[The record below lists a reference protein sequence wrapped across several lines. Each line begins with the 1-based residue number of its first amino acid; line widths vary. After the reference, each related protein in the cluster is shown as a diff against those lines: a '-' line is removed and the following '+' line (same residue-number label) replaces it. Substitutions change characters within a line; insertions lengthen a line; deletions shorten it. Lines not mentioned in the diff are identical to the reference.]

1 MFRFL
6 FPPPLCI
13 SRYKKAKT
21 FAVSRSSKKIP
32 TIFLLT
38 FEKIE
43 FLYLFR
49 NVYIYILFFFFLNI
63 EKIITPVFSM
73 QKSWGKFPG
82 QTENFNGSIRSLLFV
97 NRPTSKREMSASRN
111 SNYSRIRRLFPRR
124 KKVKFGGNAVKNRSF
139 LPNLTGNSTTKR
151 VTSKFEFL
159 LNLKERELIL

>member
-1 MFRFL
+1 MCIFL
-6 FPPPLCI
+6 CFVSFFPPPLCI

-21 FAVSRSSKKIP
+21 FAVSRSNKKIP

-43 FLYLFR
+43 FLYLFQKC
-49 NVYIYILFFFFLNI
+49 IPFFFFFFLNI
-63 EKIITPVFSM
+63 EKIIIPVFSM

-139 LPNLTGNSTTKR
+139 LRNLTGNSTGKR
-151 VTSKFEFL
+151 VHK
-159 LNLKERELIL
+159 